1 MAYSMGMSE
10 RTDVI
15 PFDLRALEIF
25 LAVCET
31 GSMASAARRIG
42 TSQPAV
48 SLAIAE
54 LERKMASM
62 LFDRSVRPVALTV
75 AGGLLRQRASGLLAD
90 ARQIAP
96 LMRETKRGKMP
107 AVRVGLVDSLC
118 RALTGPVSNYLA
130 SKAGEVSV
138 LSGLT
143 ANHAGEL
150 LTRQLDLFLGVD
162 DLEDM
167 AGLERWEI
175 LTEPYVLLVPQNC
188 KPPKTVSELKKLSAT
203 VPLIRFSARSQTG
216 LQIERHLRRLGLEL
230 PRTLEFDTPFG
241 VAASVDAGAGF
252 AITTPLCI
260 AEAAIEKS
268 RVIVARLPGPQ
279 VSRKLTL
286 VARQQELGRV
296 PRDLA
301 DVARAVLA
309 KG

>member
-1 MAYSMGMSE
+1 MSD
-10 RTDVI
+10 RADII

-25 LAVCET
+25 LAVCAT
-31 GSMASAARRIG
+31 GSMASAARVLG

-48 SLAIAE
+48 SLAVAE
-54 LERKMASM
+54 LERKMGLV

-75 AGGLLRQRASGLLAD
+75 AGGLLRQRASGLIAD

-107 AVRVGLVDSLC
+107 SIRVGLVDSLC
-118 RALTGPVSNYLA
+118 RALTGPVSEFL
-130 SKAGEVSV
+130 STRAGEVSV

-143 ANHAGEL
+143 ASHAGEL
-150 LTRQLDLFLGVD
+150 LTRRLDLFLGVD

-175 LTEPYVLLVPQNC
+175 LTEPYVLLLSKGVKAPR
-188 KPPKTVSELKKLSAT
+188 TVNELKKLTQS

-216 LQIERHLRRLGLEL
+216 LQIERHLRRLGLECQ
-230 PRTLEFDTPFG
+230 RTLEFDTPFG
-241 VAASVDAGAGF
+241 VAATVAAGGGF

-260 AEAAIEKS
+260 AEAAIAKAGA
-268 RVIVARLPGPQ
+268 ITARLPGPQ
-279 VSRKLTL
+279 INRKLTL
-286 VARQQELGRV
+286 VARQQELGRI

-301 DVARAVLA
+301 DVARAVLSS
-309 KG
+309 

>member
-1 MAYSMGMSE
+1 MSD
-10 RTDVI
+10 RIDVI

-31 GSMASAARRIG
+31 GSMASAARRLG

-48 SLAIAE
+48 SLAVAE
-54 LERKMASM
+54 LERKMASV

-75 AGGLLRQRASGLLAD
+75 AGGLLRQRASGLIAD

-96 LMRETKRGKMP
+96 LMRETKHGKMS
-107 AVRVGLVDSLC
+107 AIRVGLVDSLC
-118 RALTGPVSNYLA
+118 RALTGPVSQYLA
-130 SKAGEVSV
+130 SQAGEVSV

-150 LTRQLDLFLGVD
+150 LTRRLDIFLGVD

-175 LTEPYVLLVPQNC
+175 LTEPYVLLL
-188 KPPKTVSELKKLSAT
+188 PKGSKAPKSISELRKFAQG

-230 PRTLEFDTPFG
+230 PRALEFDTPFG
-241 VAASVDAGAGF
+241 VANAVVQGEGF

-260 AEAAIEKS
+260 AEAAIQKS
-268 RVIVARLPGPQ
+268 SAITARLPGPQ

-286 VARQQELGRV
+286 VARQQELGRI
-296 PRDLA
+296 PRELA
-301 DVARAVLA
+301 DVARRVMSP
-309 KG
+309 

>member
-1 MAYSMGMSE
+1 MAYSRGMSD
-10 RTDVI
+10 RIDVI

-48 SLAIAE
+48 SLAVAE
-54 LERKMASM
+54 LERKMAST

-96 LMRETKRGKMP
+96 LMREAKRGKMP

-175 LTEPYVLLVPQNC
+175 LTEPYVLLVPQNH
-188 KPPKTVSELKKLSAT
+188 KPPKTVNELKKLST
-203 VPLIRFSARSQTG
+203 SLPLIRFSARSQTG

-241 VAASVDAGAGF
+241 VAASVAAGSGF

-260 AEAAIEKS
+260 AEAALEKS
-268 RVIVARLPGPQ
+268 RAVAARLPGPQ

-296 PRDLA
+296 PRELA
-301 DVARAVLA
+301 DVARAVLG